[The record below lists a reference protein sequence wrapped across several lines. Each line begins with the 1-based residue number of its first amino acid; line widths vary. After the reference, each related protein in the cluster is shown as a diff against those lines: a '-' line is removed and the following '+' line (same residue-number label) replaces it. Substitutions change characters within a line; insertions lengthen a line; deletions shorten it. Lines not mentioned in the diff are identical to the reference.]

1 MGLPKRRVSKS
12 RRDKRRTGKS
22 LTASVHFHLPGLR
35 GARSSPPRLSQLRL
49 LQGAQSDQDR
59 RRIRKDGMT
68 PHDTRKN
75 RPLAGLDLESRQM
88 VLDTVAQLKK
98 RLLTKERILEFD
110 RKEIFPEDVI
120 REMLGPEIG
129 LQLLMIPEAYGGL
142 GGGARD
148 SCAVTRE
155 MAKICLGIT
164 TAFFAIQL
172 GADPIMV
179 GATEEQKQKWLGK
192 IAAGDALV
200 AYAVTEPDAGS
211 NVAALKTKADPV
223 TDASGRITGYRING
237 NKQFISTGGYADF
250 ITVLADAPEGPTFFI
265 MEKDT
270 AGFQRGKGEEK
281 HGIRASNTSP
291 LTFTDAFV
299 PVENLVGGVP
309 GQGLKQANE
318 VFGYTRLMVAA
329 MGLGAGEAALE
340 IAVPYAKER
349 IQFKT
354 PLSEKQGYTHKLIVP
369 NVVRLAAAAAYIDE
383 VAERLDAGEKDL
395 EVEGSI
401 AKWFATEAG
410 NRAAEDGIQALGGYG
425 YINEYGV
432 EKIKRDVRITTIYEG
447 TSEIQQNIISTF
459 RWKKSR
465 KTKGEFYGAM
475 AAEMDQLE
483 KARPGCGGRFYALA
497 ARALNHLIGV
507 ADTRRLT
514 RQQILMFDLADLM
527 AHVEVGVAVARRAD
541 ALAAAGDPQAERAA
555 LVARIFA
562 REVCELLGTQQPA
575 NSHRHRRDRSR
586 RRGRLS
592 GRDPL
597 RRICRELPQPDQ
609 GHGPAGRHRF
619 RTMTPG
625 SATQGDRHAL

>member
-1 MGLPKRRVSKS
+1 
-12 RRDKRRTGKS
+12 
-22 LTASVHFHLPGLR
+22 
-35 GARSSPPRLSQLRL
+35 
-49 LQGAQSDQDR
+49 
-59 RRIRKDGMT
+59 MT

-179 GATEEQKQKWLGK
+179 GATEEQKKKWLGK

-299 PVENLVGGVP
+299 PVENVVGGVP

-369 NVVRLAAAAAYIDE
+369 NVVRLEAAAAYIDE

-432 EKIKRDVRITTIYEG
+432 EKVKRDVRITTIYEG

-465 KTKGEFYGAM
+465 KTKGEFYRAM

-562 REVCELLGTQQPA
+562 REVCELLERNSLRILTGTGDIDPA
-575 NSHRHRRDRSR
+575 AAAASLAEIRYGEFAESCRRLIKDMDRLADIVF
-586 RRGRLS
+586 GR
-592 GRDPL
+592 
-597 RRICRELPQPDQ
+597 
-609 GHGPAGRHRF
+609 
-619 RTMTPG
+619 
-625 SATQGDRHAL
+625 

>member
-1 MGLPKRRVSKS
+1 MQGPLSTTS
-12 RRDKRRTGKS
+12 N
-22 LTASVHFHLPGLR
+22 
-35 GARSSPPRLSQLRL
+35 GADSHRS
-49 LQGAQSDQDR
+49 
-59 RRIRKDGMT
+59 
-68 PHDTRKN
+68 
-75 RPLAGLDLESRQM
+75 LAGLDPESRQM

-98 RLLTKERILEFD
+98 KLLTKERILDFD
-110 RKEIFPEDVI
+110 RREVFPEDVI

-155 MAKICLGIT
+155 MAKICLGVT

-172 GADPIMV
+172 GADPILV
-179 GATEEQKQKWLGK
+179 GATEEQKQKWLGR
-192 IAAGDALV
+192 IAAGEALV

-211 NVAALKTKADPV
+211 NVAALKTKAEPV
-223 TDASGRITGYRING
+223 TDASGRISGYRING
-237 NKQFISTGGYADF
+237 SKQFISTGGYADF
-250 ITVLADAPEGPTFFI
+250 ITVLADAPEGPTFFV

-270 AGFQRGKGEEK
+270 AGYQPGKGEEK

-299 PVENLVGGVP
+299 PVENLIGTVP
-309 GQGLKQANE
+309 GQGLKQANA
-318 VFGYTRLMVAA
+318 VFGYTRLMVAS

-340 IAVPYAKER
+340 IAIPYAKER

-369 NVVRLAAAAAYIDE
+369 NVVRLEAAAAYIDE
-383 VAERLDAGEKDL
+383 VAERLDAGGKDL

-410 NRAAEDGIQALGGYG
+410 NRAAEDAIQALGGYG
-425 YINEYGV
+425 YITEYGV

-447 TSEIQQNIISTF
+447 TSEIQQSIISTF

-475 AAEMDQLE
+475 AAEMEQLE
-483 KARPGCGGRFYALA
+483 KNRPGCGGRYYALA
-497 ARALNHLIGV
+497 ARALNHLVVV
-507 ADTRRLT
+507 ADTHRLT
-514 RQQILMFDLADLM
+514 RQQIVMFDLAELM
-527 AHVEVGVAVARRAD
+527 AHVEVGVDVARRAD
-541 ALAAAGDPQAERAA
+541 ALGAAGDLQAERAA

-562 REVCELLGTQQPA
+562 REVCEFFERCSLRILTGTGGIDPGA
-575 NSHRHRRDRSR
+575 VMDCLAEIRFSEFAGSCRHLIKDMDRLADIVF
-586 RRGRLS
+586 GR
-592 GRDPL
+592 
-597 RRICRELPQPDQ
+597 
-609 GHGPAGRHRF
+609 
-619 RTMTPG
+619 
-625 SATQGDRHAL
+625 

>member
-1 MGLPKRRVSKS
+1 M
-12 RRDKRRTGKS
+12 
-22 LTASVHFHLPGLR
+22 AS
-35 GARSSPPRLSQLRL
+35 Q
-49 LQGAQSDQDR
+49 
-59 RRIRKDGMT
+59 
-68 PHDTRKN
+68 
-75 RPLAGLDLESRQM
+75 PLAGLDLESRQM

-98 RLLTKERILEFD
+98 RLLTKERILDFD

-155 MAKICLGIT
+155 MAKVCLGIT

-192 IAAGDALV
+192 IAAGEALV

-223 TDASGRITGYRING
+223 TDASGRVTGYRING
-237 NKQFISTGGYADF
+237 SKQFISTGGYADF

-270 AGFQRGKGEEK
+270 PGYTRGKGEEK

-299 PVENLVGGVP
+299 PAENIVGGVP

-329 MGLGAGEAALE
+329 MGLGAGEAAVE
-340 IAVPYAKER
+340 IAIPYAQER

-401 AKWFATEAG
+401 AKWYATEAG
-410 NRAAEDGIQALGGYG
+410 NRAAEDSIQALGGYG

-465 KTKGEFYGAM
+465 KTKGEFYGAI
-475 AAEMDQLE
+475 AAEMERLE
-483 KARPGCGGRFYALA
+483 ASAPGCGGGFFARA

-507 ADTRRLT
+507 ADARRLT
-514 RQQILMFDLADLM
+514 RQQIVMFDLADLM
-527 AHVEVGVAVARRAD
+527 AHVEVGAAVARKAA
-541 ALAAAGDPQAERAA
+541 ALAAGGDPQAERAA
-555 LVARIFA
+555 LTARIFA
-562 REVCELLGTQQPA
+562 WEAGQLFARNAMRVLTGTGDIEPEA
-575 NSHRHRRDRSR
+575 LARSLAEIRFNEFAGGSPNVIRDMDRLADIVF
-586 RRGRLS
+586 GR
-592 GRDPL
+592 
-597 RRICRELPQPDQ
+597 
-609 GHGPAGRHRF
+609 
-619 RTMTPG
+619 
-625 SATQGDRHAL
+625 